1 MKQEENNNKRKR
13 KRKKKEEVDL
23 GFDRQIERGRLK
35 RTYKKRRSEAMWE
48 RGGTVAEVVNIKSK

>member
-1 MKQEENNNKRKR
+1 MKQEENNNKR